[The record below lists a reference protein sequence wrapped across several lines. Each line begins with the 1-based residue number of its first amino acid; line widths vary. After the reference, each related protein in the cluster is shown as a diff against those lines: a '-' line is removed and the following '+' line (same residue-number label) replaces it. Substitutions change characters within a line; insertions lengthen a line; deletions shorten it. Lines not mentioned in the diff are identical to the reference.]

1 MTTITCEERIHH
13 YVGNMISQ
21 SSVQIKD
28 YERAS
33 DMMNKRGS
41 LNFGVYQ
48 VPLNNLLKK
57 YRHQDKKFKYKMMD
71 IQCDVNDYC
80 FVKNRTIHDNKPTIL
95 RSLNFNRHWNHFY
108 NKPNDIKYEQ
118 KINRIYWRGTTT
130 GKETNKG
137 NRFQLMK
144 QWFGVND
151 NIDIAFSHI
160 CQGKNGYIEY
170 VKGKVDIHEFLKYKY
185 ILSVEG
191 NDKDSGISWKLNSN
205 SLVFMTRPTKV
216 SWLMEDKL
224 IPDYHYVLLKDDF
237 SDLLEK
243 YEWCENNPDQ
253 CVEII
258 NNANNYMRL
267 FDDNKHEEQL
277 EKQVI
282 DEYFKRVKCV

>member
-1 MTTITCEERIHH
+1 MTAISSKERIHH

-21 SSVQIKD
+21 SSVQIED
-28 YERAS
+28 SECIS
-33 DMMNKRGS
+33 TMMKQKSHLCVGLYMGPLKRLLTKYSHQNK
-41 LNFGVYQ
+41 Y
-48 VPLNNLLKK
+48 
-57 YRHQDKKFKYKMMD
+57 FKYKFGD
-71 IQCDVNDYC
+71 IRCDVNDYC
-80 FVKNRTIHDNKPTIL
+80 FVKNRTVNDNKPTIL
-95 RSLNFNRHWNHFY
+95 RSLNFQRHWKYFY
-108 NKPNDIKYEQ
+108 NKPNDIEYEQ
-118 KINRIYWRGTTT
+118 KINRIFWRGTTT

-144 QWFGVND
+144 QWFGGSD

-160 CQGKNGYIEY
+160 CQGKDEYAEY
-170 VKGKVDIHEFLKYKY
+170 VKGKVEIHEFLKYKY

-205 SLVFMTRPTKV
+205 SLIFMTRPTKV

-224 IPDYHYVLLKDDF
+224 IPDYHYILLKDDF

-243 YEWCENNPDQ
+243 YEWCENNPEQ
-253 CVEII
+253 CIEII

-267 FDDNKHEEQL
+267 FDDNQHEEQI
-277 EKQVI
+277 EKQVL

>member
-1 MTTITCEERIHH
+1 MTKIKCEERIHH

-21 SSVQIKD
+21 SCVQIKD
-28 YERAS
+28 SECIN

-41 LNFGVYQ
+41 VNFGVYQ
-48 VPLNNLLKK
+48 VPLHKLLTKHS
-57 YRHQDKKFKYKMMD
+57 HQDKNFKYKMMD

-80 FVKNRTIHDNKPTIL
+80 FVKNRTVHDNKPTIL
-95 RSLNFNRHWNHFY
+95 RSLNFQRHWKYFY
-108 NKPNDIKYEQ
+108 NKPNDIEYEQ
-118 KINRIYWRGTTT
+118 KINRIFWRGTTT

-144 QWFGVND
+144 QWFGGSD

-160 CQGKNGYIEY
+160 CQGKDEYAEY
-170 VKGKVDIHEFLKYKY
+170 VKGKVEIHEFLKYKY

-205 SLVFMTRPTKV
+205 SLIFMTRPTKV

-224 IPDYHYVLLKDDF
+224 IPDYHYILLKDDF

-243 YEWCENNPDQ
+243 YEWCENNPEQ
-253 CVEII
+253 CIEII

-267 FDDNKHEEQL
+267 FDDNQHEEQI
-277 EKQVI
+277 EKQVL